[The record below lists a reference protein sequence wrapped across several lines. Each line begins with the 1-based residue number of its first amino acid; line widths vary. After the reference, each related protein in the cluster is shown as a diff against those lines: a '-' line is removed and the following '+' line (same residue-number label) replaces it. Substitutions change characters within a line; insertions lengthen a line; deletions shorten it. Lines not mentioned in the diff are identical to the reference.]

1 MPTLQ
6 AGSFGAGGIQTSLP
20 GPRGLGS
27 LLPYPGLVP
36 PGGGGVPTVEIKI
49 GIEWGKR
56 RSRKPSS
63 FCCPGVRASSPW
75 RARGRR

>member
-6 AGSFGAGGIQTSLP
+6 AGSFGAGGIQASLP
-20 GPRGLGS
+20 RPRGLGS

-36 PGGGGVPTVEIKI
+36 PGEGGVPTVEID
-49 GIEWGKR
+49 GNRMGK

-63 FCCPGVRASSPW
+63 FHCPGVRASSPW